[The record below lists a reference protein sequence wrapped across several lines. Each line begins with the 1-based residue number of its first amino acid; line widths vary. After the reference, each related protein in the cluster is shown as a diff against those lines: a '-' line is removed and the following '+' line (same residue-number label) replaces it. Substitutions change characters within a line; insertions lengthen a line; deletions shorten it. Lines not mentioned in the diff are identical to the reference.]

1 MHALAAGFMLQAR
14 TFRSNPDALMPLF
27 TAPLFAVVFL
37 AIVRHADRD
46 DLTAYAVLAPVLIAL
61 WWLAITQAGGIVEG
75 DRWQGVIEAA
85 IATPSSFPAVVLG
98 RVLAVTILGLTSFVE
113 VWLVATFAFRVGIE
127 IHHPSVLA
135 LTLAATTLAMAGTSV
150 IIAAVFVLTRTA
162 TTLVNSLNW
171 PFYVLGGVLVPVAF
185 LPDWIEPVSRAVF
198 LSWSSDLLR
207 ASLDPAPVEDLA
219 ARLGM
224 IVLLGL
230 IGFAI
235 GQMMLERFLRSVR
248 HDGTLGH
255 T

>member
-1 MHALAAGFMLQAR
+1 MHALVAGFTLQVR

-37 AIVRHADRD
+37 AIVRYAGRD
-46 DLTAYAVLAPVLIAL
+46 DLTSYAVLAPVLIAL
-61 WWLAITQAGGIVEG
+61 WWLALAQAGGVVEA

-85 IATPSSFPAVVLG
+85 IATPSSFPIVVLG
-98 RVLAVTILGLTSFVE
+98 RVLAVTTLGLTSFVE
-113 VWLVATFAFRVGIE
+113 VWLVAKVIFRVDIE

-135 LTLAATTLAMAGTSV
+135 LTLGVTTLAMAGTSV

-162 TTLVNSLNW
+162 TTLLNSLNW

-185 LPDWIEPVSRAVF
+185 LPDWIEPISRAVF

-207 ASLDPAPVEDLA
+207 ASLDPAPVDNLA
-219 ARLGM
+219 GRLAM
-224 IVLLGL
+224 VVLLGVA
-230 IGFAI
+230 GFAV
-235 GQMMLERFLRSVR
+235 GQLMLERFLRRVR

>member
-1 MHALAAGFMLQAR
+1 MRALAAGFLLQVR

-37 AIVRHADRD
+37 AIVRHAGRD

-61 WWLAITQAGGIVEG
+61 WWLALAQAGGIVEG

-85 IATPSSFPAVVLG
+85 IATPSSYSVVVLG
-98 RVLAVTILGLTSFVE
+98 RVLAVTLLGLSSFPE
-113 VWLVATFAFRVGIE
+113 VWLVATLMFGIEIE

-135 LTLAATTLAMAGTSV
+135 LTLVATTVAMAGTSV

-162 TTLVNSLNW
+162 TTLLNSLNW

-185 LPDWIEPVSRAVF
+185 LPDWVEPLSRAVF

-207 ASLDPAPVEDLA
+207 ASLDPAVVHDLA

-230 IGFAI
+230 VGFVV
-235 GQMMLERFLRSVR
+235 GRLMLTRFLRRVR
-248 HDGTLGH
+248 QDGTLGH
-255 T
+255 A